1 MGYRS
6 EVAYTIRFVDGLA
19 DDTSGMPNVRE
30 SFYLFLA
37 EAKANELILLALDDE
52 SIEINT
58 DKLQINFYAQD
69 LTWYPHYKTV
79 KAHEALCQMAVEW
92 AEDVEEKTHKH
103 NPYIGHVFV
112 RIGEDASD
120 IEETC
125 VGTGDWD
132 WARPS
137 RQIITDWN

>member
-6 EVAYTIRFVDGLA
+6 EVAYTIRFVDDRV
-19 DDTSGMPNVRE
+19 DDTSGMPNVKE

-37 EAKANELILLALDDE
+37 EAKANELTSRALNDE
-52 SIEINT
+52 SIEIDT
-58 DKLQINFYAQD
+58 DRLQINFYAQE
-69 LTWYPHYKTV
+69 LKWYPSYEGV

-112 RIGEDASD
+112 RIGEDTSD
-120 IEETC
+120 IEEAC

-132 WARPS
+132 WVRSS